1 MSTAASAA
9 SESLRTLRLVESA
22 LRERY
27 PDGILPHPLAGHP
40 GAPAGVIVRHGDA
53 LTLIGVD
60 LRGEGSGEWSLF
72 ATCVLA
78 VAGER
83 IDDGLEWVNARNAG
97 WGWASTTARIR
108 ARPASAPSPT
118 TRGFRAP
125 AFLACIDAR
134 PDEPAARLAT
144 VLLAM
149 VANVVDT
156 GAAEAKEARRR
167 DRRAPLGDSQTDAQ
181 TLLVHRLGV
190 RSPP

>member
-9 SESLRTLRLVESA
+9 SESIRTLRLVESA

-83 IDDGLEWVNARNAG
+83 IDDGLEWVNARNRRLGVGKYYSAHSREAG
-97 WGWASTTARIR
+97 V
-108 ARPASAPSPT
+108 SAIAYDT
-118 TRGFRAP
+118 WIQGA

-156 GAAEAKEARRR
+156 GAAEAKEAAGAIGGR
-167 DRRAPLGDSQTDAQ
+167 PLGDSQTDAQ
-181 TLLVHRLGV
+181 TLLVIALG
-190 RSPP
+190 